1 MVRTVMAASTDFDRL
16 DHSRTERMF
25 WRTFKDIIST
35 EGLDFYIFLWQ
46 RPGTP
51 LFHRSNLHRS
61 NLPAEF
67 YAGAEHDPFLK
78 YCCNT
83 MGVTLAGADFS
94 LRRAVLTR
102 EENAFVELTAQA
114 GWRSG
119 IAIPVQTK
127 RHRDFGGFNL
137 GSSMAGPAFEAAV
150 QPRIDRLRA
159 LCFYAFRVLEQRV
172 WFLESLGRQKFELS
186 GLTSRQREVAVLLG
200 EGLDRD
206 AISQRLGNS
215 VQTVATHQKAIY
227 KRLDVRSQRE
237 LMQLL
242 RTDTPKAD

>member
-16 DHSRTERMF
+16 DHARTERMF
-25 WRTFKDIIST
+25 WRTFKDIIGT
-35 EGLDFYIFLWQ
+35 EGLEFYIFLWQ
-46 RPGTP
+46 RPGTT
-51 LFHRSNLHRS
+51 LFHRSNL
-61 NLPAEF
+61 PADF

-150 QPRIDRLRA
+150 QSRIDRMRA

-172 WFLESLGRQKFELS
+172 WLLESLGRQKSELS

-200 EGLDRD
+200 EGLDRN

-227 KRLDVRSQRE
+227 RRLDVRSQRE

-242 RTDTPKAD
+242 RKEKT